1 MNSRLLLKI
10 TSALLFILGIL
21 SALSLFASFATSFYI
36 LEQLTA
42 SKETMQFTLYVLI
55 LGLVGLIT
63 LVLQFMA
70 AVKGWK
76 AASGKDFPDSCKTY
90 GIILLV
96 LQIIS
101 IISNFIFSDLTA
113 AQIISSIIGV
123 LILAV
128 YVKSSNDLII

>member
-1 MNSRLLLKI
+1 
-10 TSALLFILGIL
+10 
-21 SALSLFASFATSFYI
+21 
-36 LEQLTA
+36 
-42 SKETMQFTLYVLI
+42 MQFTLYILI

-90 GIILLV
+90 GLILLV

-101 IISNFIFSDLTA
+101 IVSNFIFSNLSA

-123 LILAV
+123 LILVV
-128 YVKSSNDLII
+128 YVKSANDLII